1 MNVGLVG
8 LGTVGRALASWLAD
22 SGFQVKAVSSRNR
35 TSAEKFATQLGA
47 KSLPPEQVAA
57 ASHLLF
63 ITTSDDAISEVCGN
77 IARHG
82 FGNCQAV
89 FHLSGALSSL
99 ALAPAEKAGL
109 GAASIHPLGSF
120 TDFQQARKLLPQCW
134 FTIEGNERGLFW
146 AERVLTRLGAK
157 FRQLSNEQK
166 PLYHLAAV
174 YASNYLVSLL
184 AVAAEIWEDLGLE
197 PDEGLWQLAEGTL
210 ANIRNDGIFH
220 SLTGPVKRG
229 DLETV
234 ALHKEAL
241 AKRPRALE
249 LYCQLGLVA
258 LDLSEDLTEEQKQ
271 KMALLLRKETFQ

>member
-157 FRQLSNEQK
+157 FRQLSKEKK

-174 YASNYLVSLL
+174 FASNYLGEPVGCSSRN
-184 AVAAEIWEDLGLE
+184 LGGWALS
-197 PDEGLWQLAEGTL
+197 PDEGAVAEVRNGL
-210 ANIRNDGIFH
+210 ANI
-220 SLTGPVKRG
+220 
-229 DLETV
+229 ETTVFFTASRACEARRFEAV

>member
-146 AERVLTRLGAK
+146 AERVLTR
-157 FRQLSNEQK
+157 RCQIQ
-166 PLYHLAAV
+166 AA
-174 YASNYLVSLL
+174 
-184 AVAAEIWEDLGLE
+184 
-197 PDEGLWQLAEGTL
+197 QQ
-210 ANIRNDGIFH
+210 R
-220 SLTGPVKRG
+220 
-229 DLETV
+229 
-234 ALHKEAL
+234 KEAL
-241 AKRPRALE
+241 VSSRCSLC
-249 LYCQLGLVA
+249 LQLP
-258 LDLSEDLTEEQKQ
+258 SEPVGCSSRNLGGPGP
-271 KMALLLRKETFQ
+271 